1 MSLSDIEAIVTARPG
16 IWTHYT
22 MEGVELLCILPY
34 ISWSSWGKMC
44 VVNGTSIWVQV
55 TESWNTGMR
64 DRNTAQEVLSFNQLM
79 RYGFG
84 YTTSVTEYVSFSSS
98 TVPNCAHLTKVDCGV
113 IW

>member
-1 MSLSDIEAIVTARPG
+1 
-16 IWTHYT
+16 
-22 MEGVELLCILPY
+22 
-34 ISWSSWGKMC
+34 
-44 VVNGTSIWVQV
+44 
-55 TESWNTGMR
+55 MR

-113 IW
+113 I